1 MYRMRKLF
9 RSALNFFRSKISTR
23 CDEIREGLEEENIP
37 QVLINA
43 TTLALPIG
51 VGLFAGILLVRF
63 VITHAHLFVIGGFLA
78 AALYSAVSKFLGVD
92 VDDGSG
98 ADSTTVELAEQEAQ
112 EVHAELLLLVYNV
125 LAEAADYTP
134 LQRPRD
140 TYSIETSREKQY
152 RMDGAMAV
160 HQFEADYSGTL
171 DRSKLDSLSRD
182 IQRRIDKHARRYP
195 LLMRDGRPPVLFDIK
210 DNGNFLLLEVVLYAD
225 SYSGKIEARKRARIE
240 RQHIQER
247 IDDPRYR

>member
-1 MYRMRKLF
+1 MQRLKELF
-9 RSALNFFRSKISTR
+9 RSALHFGKAKMEKHVDKINA
-23 CDEIREGLEEENIP
+23 GLEAENIP
-37 QVLINA
+37 QVLLNVFS
-43 TTLALPIG
+43 LVLPIG

-63 VITHAHLFVIGGFLA
+63 VITHSHLFVIGGFLA

-112 EVHAELLLLVYNV
+112 EVHDELRMLVYNA
-125 LAEAADYTP
+125 LAEAAEYTL

-140 TYSIETSREKQY
+140 IYAIETSREKPY
-152 RMDGAMAV
+152 RMDGVMAV

-182 IQRRIDKHARRYP
+182 IQRRIDKHARCYP
-195 LLMRDGRPPVLFDIK
+195 LLMRDGHSPVLYDVK
-210 DNGNFLLLEVVLYAD
+210 DNGNFLVLEVVLYSED
-225 SYSGKIEARKRARIE
+225 YSGKIEARKRARIE
-240 RQHIQER
+240 RQHGQER
-247 IDDPRYR
+247 IDDPRYK

>member
-98 ADSTTVELAEQEAQ
+98 ADSTTAELAEQEAE
-112 EVHAELLLLVYNV
+112 EVHEDLQELTYNV
-125 LAEAADYTP
+125 LSEAAEYTA

-140 TYSIETSREKQY
+140 VYSVGTSREKQY
-152 RMDGAMAV
+152 RMDGVMAV

-171 DRSKLDSLSRD
+171 DRTKLDSLFRD
-182 IQRRIDKHARRYP
+182 VQRRMSKHARRYP
-195 LLMRDGRPPVLFDIK
+195 GLVRDGHPPVLYDIK
-210 DNGNFLLLEVVLYAD
+210 DNGGFLLLEIVLY
-225 SYSGKIEARKRARIE
+225 SENYSEKIEARKRARIE
-240 RQHIQER
+240 RQHGQER
-247 IDDPRYR
+247 VEDPRYK

>member
-9 RSALNFFRSKISTR
+9 RSALNFFRSRISSR
-23 CDEIREGLEEENIP
+23 RDEISEGLEEENIP
-37 QVLINA
+37 QVLLNVFS
-43 TTLALPIG
+43 LVLPIG

-63 VITHAHLFVIGGFLA
+63 VITHSHLFVIGGFLA
-78 AALYSAVSKFLGVD
+78 VALYSAVSKFLGVD

-112 EVHAELLLLVYNV
+112 EVHAELLLLVYNA